1 MGNEECYISGLEILF
16 RLARQKEPVVLGNLA
31 GCNLGEG
38 NKHLEYYVSR
48 GFIRSEWRGDFETY
62 ELSERGRQVVDEA
75 VSNFKCCLWGDVS
88 L

>member
-48 GFIRSEWRGDFETY
+48 GLINREQLGNSDAY
-62 ELSERGRQVVDEA
+62 ELSERGKQVVGEA
-75 VSNFKCCLWGDVS
+75 VSHFKCCLWGDVS